1 MKKRNSKKHKTSKLS
16 KLLKESKTP
25 KKNIILIFVRYLI
38 LLALMFSLPFI
49 YYIFTPLTVYPL
61 ILLLKIFFTSI
72 VLKGSII
79 LINKTIFIEI
89 IPACIAGSAYLLLLI
104 LNLSTQINLKKR
116 IYSILFTFAIFLII
130 NILRL
135 FLFSV
140 LYIKNQSLF
149 DSLHYIFWNIM
160 STIIVILLW
169 FITVK
174 VFSISSTPIYTD
186 FKDII
191 NSIKKK

>member
-1 MKKRNSKKHKTSKLS
+1 MKKRNSKKHKTS